1 MQKILV
7 TGSQG
12 FIGQET
18 VRFLRTMGF
27 KVYTLD
33 ILDGDEQHFKCDITS
48 DLIESIIQ
56 DTKPEIVVHLAA
68 QVNVSSSMIDPFSDL
83 KTNILGTLKVLTACI
98 SGNVNEFIYVGSGGA
113 IYSSSNQMPVSEEG
127 SILPVSPYGISKF
140 AAEGYVRV
148 LSELHGMGWTS
159 LALSNCYGNI
169 EFHRRGVVYEFF
181 KKISAGQSPTIN
193 GAEVTRDFIH
203 VHDVAS
209 AIYLAIGHPAN
220 KRLNISSNS
229 EITLKEL
236 FNEIASLT
244 NSSVSPSYFPPRE
257 GDVLRS
263 RLDNSRAQQMLN
275 WSPKINLSEGLK
287 MNLNDDGQ
295 IKW

>member
-12 FIGQET
+12 FIGRET
-18 VRFLRTMGF
+18 VRFLRTKGF

-48 DLIESIIQ
+48 DLIESIIR
-56 DTKPEIVVHLAA
+56 DTKPEIVIHLAA
-68 QVNVSSSMIDPFSDL
+68 QVDVSSSMIDPFSDL
-83 KTNILGTLKVLTACI
+83 NTNILGTLKVLTACI
-98 SGNVNEFIYVGSGGA
+98 SGKVNELIFVGSGGA
-113 IYSSSNQMPVSEEG
+113 IYNSSNQMPVSEEG
-127 SILPVSPYGISKF
+127 SVLPVSPYGVSKF

-148 LSELHGMGWTS
+148 LSELHGIGWTS

-181 KKISAGQSPTIN
+181 KKISTGQSPIIN

-209 AIYLAIGHPAN
+209 AIYLAIGHPVN

-229 EITLKEL
+229 ETSLKEL
-236 FNEIASLT
+236 FEEIASLT
-244 NSSVSPSYFPPRE
+244 KSRVIPTYLPPRE

-263 RLDNSRAQQMLN
+263 RLDNSRAQQILN
-275 WSPKINLSEGLK
+275 WSPKIDLREGLR
-287 MNLNDDGQ
+287 MNLDEDGQ

>member
-1 MQKILV
+1 MKKILV

-18 VRFLRTMGF
+18 VRLLRTKGF

-33 ILDGDEQHFKCDITS
+33 ILDGDEQHFKCDIKS
-48 DLIESIIQ
+48 DLIERIIQ
-56 DTKPEIVVHLAA
+56 DTKPEVVIHLAA
-68 QVNVSSSMIDPFSDL
+68 QVDVSSSVIDPFSDL
-83 KTNILGTLKVLTACI
+83 NTNIFGTLKVLSACI
-98 SGNVNEFIYVGSGGA
+98 SRSVNEFIYVGSGGA

-127 SILPVSPYGISKF
+127 SILPVSPYGVSKF

-181 KKISAGQSPTIN
+181 KKISAGQSPIIN
-193 GAEVTRDFIH
+193 GADVTRDFIH
-203 VHDVAS
+203 VQDVAS
-209 AIYLAIGHPAN
+209 AIFLAIGHPAN

-229 EITLKEL
+229 EISLKEL
-236 FNEIASLT
+236 FDEIASLAK
-244 NSSVSPSYFPPRE
+244 SSISPSYLAPRK

-263 RLDNSRAQQMLN
+263 RLDNSRAKEMLS
-275 WSPKINLSEGLK
+275 WVPRITLSEGLK
-287 MNLNDDGQ
+287 MNLDENGK

>member
-1 MQKILV
+1 MKKILV

-12 FIGQET
+12 FIGRET
-18 VRFLRTMGF
+18 VHLLRTKGF
-27 KVYTLD
+27 EVYTLD
-33 ILDGDEQHFKCDITS
+33 ILDGDDQHFKCDITGDS
-48 DLIESIIQ
+48 IERIIR

-68 QVNVSSSMIDPFSDL
+68 QVDVSSSMIDPLSDL
-83 KTNILGTLKVLTACI
+83 NTNIIGTLKVLTACI
-98 SGNVNEFIYVGSGGA
+98 SGKVNEFIFVGSGGA
-113 IYSSSNQMPVSEEG
+113 IYNSTNQMPVSEEG
-127 SILPVSPYGISKF
+127 SVLPVSPYGVSKF

-169 EFHRRGVVYEFF
+169 EFHRRGVVFEFF
-181 KKISAGQSPTIN
+181 KKISIGQSPTIN

-209 AIYLAIGHPAN
+209 AIYMAIGHPVN
-220 KRLNISSNS
+220 NRLNISSNIETS
-229 EITLKEL
+229 LKKL
-236 FNEIASLT
+236 FEEIASLT
-244 NSSVSPSYFPPRE
+244 NSQVTPTFLPPRE

-263 RLDNSRAQQMLN
+263 RLDNSRARQILN
-275 WSPKINLSEGLK
+275 WSPKIDLREGLR
-287 MNLNDDGQ
+287 MNLNEDGQ

>member
-18 VRFLRTMGF
+18 VSLLRTKGF

-33 ILDGDEQHFKCDITS
+33 ILDGDDQHFKCDITS
-48 DLIESIIQ
+48 DSIESIIR
-56 DTKPEIVVHLAA
+56 DTKPETVIHLAA
-68 QVNVSSSMIDPFSDL
+68 QVDVSSSLNDPFSDL
-83 KTNILGTLKVLTACI
+83 NTNILGTLKVLTACI
-98 SGNVNEFIYVGSGGA
+98 SAKVNEFIFVGSGGA
-113 IYSSSNQMPVSEEG
+113 IYSSSNQMPVPEDG
-127 SILPVSPYGISKF
+127 SVLPVSPYGVSKL

-181 KKISAGQSPTIN
+181 KKISAGQSPIIN

-209 AIYLAIGHPAN
+209 AIYLAIGHPVN

-229 EITLKEL
+229 EISLKDL

-244 NSSVSPSYFPPRE
+244 NSPVIPTYLPPRE

-263 RLDNSRAQQMLN
+263 RLNNSRAQQMLN
-275 WSPKINLSEGLK
+275 WSPKIDLREGLR
-287 MNLNDDGQ
+287 MNLNEDGQ